1 MARLTL
7 AVLLAGVLGAGC
19 SMPPNRFSSLGPLAE
34 QEWPAALAQV
44 QLFVQERRFDEAE
57 RLLVNFAQRYP
68 NTREDAETLFWR
80 GLYRLDPANRSADGS
95 IALDLFGTYLRSEM
109 PIMHRSEAE
118 TLERVAVRMETL
130 REAATA
136 PASAP
141 ATATPSDRTAELR
154 AKDAEIQRLK
164 DELAKANDELER
176 IKKRLAVP
184 TKP

>member
-7 AVLLAGVLGAGC
+7 AALLACVLGTAC
-19 SMPPNRFSSLGPLAE
+19 AIPPSRYTSLGPLAK
-34 QEWPAALAQV
+34 QEWPSAIAQV

-57 RLLVNFAQRYP
+57 RLLVDFSQRYP
-68 NTREDAETLFWR
+68 STREDAETLFWR
-80 GLYRLDPANRSADGS
+80 GLYRLDPANRSADS
-95 IALDLFGTYLRSEM
+95 HIALDLFGTYLRSEM
-109 PIMHRSEAE
+109 PIVHRAEAE
-118 TLERVAVRMETL
+118 TLQRVAVRMETL
-130 REAATA
+130 REAAAA
-136 PASAP
+136 PVAP
-141 ATATPSDRTAELR
+141 PPTPTSDRTAELR